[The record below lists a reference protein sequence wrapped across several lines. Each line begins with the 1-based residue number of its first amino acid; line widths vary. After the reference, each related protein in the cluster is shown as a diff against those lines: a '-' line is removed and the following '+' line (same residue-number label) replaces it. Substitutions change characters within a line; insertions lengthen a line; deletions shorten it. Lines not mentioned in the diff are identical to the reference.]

1 MGKKNCGFMCAIH
14 ESTRNYY
21 FLPHVWPQFLGIPGM
36 CFQSSESLLW
46 PQILGMEEDDEE
58 RHGTTDW
65 MWHMPCMAVT
75 LSYYLLLLSQG
86 SYTKNTHYVCV
97 MWACELFF
105 KVYNSIPVA
114 DLFQTKS
121 QKEVCRVSILVE
133 FAIADPYVHIQRAL
147 LNPIG
152 LTKLQEETKRI
163 W

>member
-1 MGKKNCGFMCAIH
+1 
-14 ESTRNYY
+14 
-21 FLPHVWPQFLGIPGM
+21 M

-147 LNPIG
+147 LNTTG

-163 W
+163 

>member
-1 MGKKNCGFMCAIH
+1 
-14 ESTRNYY
+14 
-21 FLPHVWPQFLGIPGM
+21 M

-97 MWACELFF
+97 MWACESFF
-105 KVYNSIPVA
+105 KVY
-114 DLFQTKS
+114 K
-121 QKEVCRVSILVE
+121 
-133 FAIADPYVHIQRAL
+133 
-147 LNPIG
+147 
-152 LTKLQEETKRI
+152 
-163 W
+163 